1 MMHISTH
8 VLDIC
13 SGQPARHVP
22 VRLEWRDAAGN
33 WQPLAGGSTD
43 TDGRCPLLHAASQ
56 ELTPGIYRLAFD
68 TQAYF
73 AERNLDALYPSVE
86 ITFQVRDGEQHF
98 HIPLLLGPHG
108 YTTYR
113 GS

>member
-13 SGQPARHVP
+13 LGQPARDIA
-22 VRLEWRDAAGN
+22 VRLEGRDAGGN
-33 WQPLAGGSTD
+33 WQPVAGGSTD
-43 TDGRCPLLHAASQ
+43 TDGRCPLLEAKQ
-56 ELTPGIYRLAFD
+56 MVTPGIYRLVFD
-68 TQAYF
+68 TAAYF
-73 AERNLDALYPSVE
+73 AKRNLEALYPSVE

-98 HIPLLLGPHG
+98 HIPLLLGAHG

>member
-8 VLDIC
+8 VLDLC
-13 SGQPARHVP
+13 SGQPAREVR
-22 VRLEWRDAAGN
+22 VRLERREAAGN

-43 TDGRCPLLHAASQ
+43 AEGRCLLSLAANQ
-56 ELTPGIYRLAFD
+56 ALTPGIYRLAFA
-68 TQAYF
+68 TEAYF
-73 AERNLDALYPSVE
+73 AERKLDSLYPSVE
-86 ITFQVRDGEQHF
+86 ITFRVREGEQHF

>member
-1 MMHISTH
+1 MHISTH

-13 SGQPARHVP
+13 TGQPAPDVR
-22 VRLEWRDAAGN
+22 VRLEGRDAAGN

-43 TDGRCPLLHAASQ
+43 SNGRCPLLLAANQ
-56 ELTPGIYRLAFD
+56 ALTPGIYRLAFD
-68 TQAYF
+68 TGAYF

-86 ITFQVRDGEQHF
+86 ITFQVRDGEQRF
-98 HIPLLLGPHG
+98 HIPLLLGAHG